1 MAIND
6 AQASVLESL
15 QMLTPLILLAS
26 ASPRRQQ
33 MLAWTGWTFEVQP
46 ADVDESLLP
55 GEAPAAY
62 VSRLAESKA
71 RAVEPFG
78 VIAQVVLAA
87 DTTVADDFGLL
98 GKPATPDEAL
108 EMLRRLRGRSHRVFT
123 AITVSQPGKR
133 RRVSDLCVSQV
144 PMRAYSDAEM
154 EAYVASGDPLDKA
167 GAYAIQHAGFHPVEN
182 FRGCFASVMGLPLC
196 HLARSMAKLG
206 LTPPVDIPA
215 VCQQNL
221 RYDCPISQKVL
232 AGENTG

>member
-1 MAIND
+1 
-6 AQASVLESL
+6 
-15 QMLTPLILLAS
+15 MLAPQILLAS

-46 ADVDESLLP
+46 ANIDESLLP
-55 GEAPAAY
+55 GEDPSAY
-62 VSRLAESKA
+62 VTRLAEGKA
-71 RAVEPFG
+71 RAVEPYG

-87 DTTVADDFGLL
+87 DTTVADAHGLL
-98 GKPATPDEAL
+98 GKPADAREAV
-108 EMLRRLRGRSHRVFT
+108 EMLLRLRGRSHQVFT
-123 AITVSQPGKR
+123 ALTVSLPGKR

-144 PMRAYSDAEM
+144 PMRAYSDAEI

-167 GAYAIQHAGFHPVEN
+167 GAYAIQHAGFHPVKN

-196 HLARSMAKLG
+196 HLTRSMAKLG
-206 LTPPVDIPA
+206 LTAPADIPA

-232 AGENTG
+232 NGETIG